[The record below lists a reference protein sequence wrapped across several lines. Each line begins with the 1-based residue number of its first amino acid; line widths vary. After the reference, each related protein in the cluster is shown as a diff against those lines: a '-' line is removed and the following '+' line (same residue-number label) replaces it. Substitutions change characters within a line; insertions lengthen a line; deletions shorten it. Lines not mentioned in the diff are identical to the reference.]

1 MPIKTHDNRGF
12 FYLLLAFAG
21 LSAYWLLEPY
31 LATIIFSIVVVVM
44 FNSLYHWFLRRTKNR
59 ESLSISLTLLTICLT
74 GLVPLVLVINVT
86 VSQAIQFKEEVTTM
100 VAGNNVSVTNVISE
114 VNHWIAK
121 IPFGNIEPI
130 TEEKII
136 DTVRGIIQPITRFLA
151 DRAVQL
157 GSSSADL
164 ITKFIIFLTLVGTL
178 FPKYPKLIQLVKD
191 LSPLD
196 DSLDQKYLDRMI
208 AMTRSMVK
216 GVFVIA
222 LAQGVAA
229 GFFYWI
235 VGVKY
240 VFFWTLL
247 AIFLSILPLGSH
259 VISVP
264 MAIVLLAM
272 GNIWQGVVLLIGS
285 LLVVGNLDN
294 VLRPRLVSKDSEMST
309 ALILLSA
316 FGGLNLFGFLGVIY
330 GPVVMI
336 FLVTTIEIYLEYYQI
351 GRKRA

>member
-59 ESLSISLTLLTICLT
+59 ESLSISLTLLTIFLT

-208 AMTRSMVK
+208 AMTRSMVTRSTVLPT
-216 GVFVIA
+216 GSPSSVA
-222 LAQGVAA
+222 MYLATDRTASRRGSSTTSSSRCAA
-229 GFFYWI
+229 R
-235 VGVKY
+235 
-240 VFFWTLL
+240 TRRPT
-247 AIFLSILPLGSH
+247 ASH
-259 VISVP
+259 
-264 MAIVLLAM
+264 ATRTA
-272 GNIWQGVVLLIGS
+272 
-285 LLVVGNLDN
+285 
-294 VLRPRLVSKDSEMST
+294 ST
-309 ALILLSA
+309 AARPSSA
-316 FGGLNLFGFLGVIY
+316 TRAT
-330 GPVVMI
+330 P
-336 FLVTTIEIYLEYYQI
+336 TTTTAPST
-351 GRKRA
+351 RRTRATR